1 MKKSK
6 KEIFQ
11 DHVRNIDE
19 DRKYSPK
26 GFLQPIYDLIGHKV
40 LIKSTTFAGKK
51 PIEFELDSVS
61 QGFDSNVG
69 RLALT
74 LKFASGSNLTLPIP
88 GRVER
93 LESGGVYISFERR
106 HDPTADDAN
115 PYRRMRKNVKGYTLA
130 EDDSFAEVIIQVV
143 EEPEESV

>member
-11 DHVRNIDE
+11 DHLRNLDK
-19 DRKYSPK
+19 DRGYAPK
-26 GFLQPIYDLIGHKV
+26 CFLQPIYDLVGSKI

-51 PIEFELDSVS
+51 GTEFELDSVS
-61 QGFDSNVG
+61 QGFDSNLG
-69 RLALT
+69 RMSLT

-88 GRVER
+88 GHVER
-93 LESGGVYISFERR
+93 LESGNVYISFERR
-106 HDPTADDAN
+106 NDPTADDAN

-130 EDDSFAEVIIQVV
+130 EDDSFAEVVIQVI
-143 EEPEESV
+143 EPPK